1 MVVPSILQHLAEYHD
16 MSVVSSWFK
25 SFGNNALS
33 FSGGLEYGYNDQ
45 FFLRGGYFYEG
56 QNQGDRQYFT
66 LGVGLKYN
74 VIGLNFSYI
83 IPSGSGVTRNPL
95 SNTIRFGLVFDI
107 DGGTEPAPEN
117 K

>member
-1 MVVPSILQHLAEYHD
+1 MVPTAPSSVDNGGPVDSANLAEYHD

-56 QNQGDRQYFT
+56 QTQGDRQYFT

-74 VIGLNFSYI
+74 HRPQFFLYSFLQEVELRATLCKYDSLWTCI
-83 IPSGSGVTRNPL
+83 
-95 SNTIRFGLVFDI
+95 
-107 DGGTEPAPEN
+107 
-117 K
+117 